1 MMCPAGTVDLDAD
14 SSTQCVQCPRG
25 HYAPPGSVGVCH
37 ECPVGTSDEDENPAT
52 ACIACGNGHFS
63 TATGVF
69 GSCRALACPAGTQD
83 DDYEVTTPPKYYDQV
98 DASEILI
105 GDTIGHGSYGTVCRA
120 MWRNTEVA
128 AKVFSMQSVAAEEIE
143 QFEKEVDVMRALRHP
158 NILLFMCHAKNADI
172 FIIVTDVA
180 RGMAYLHQND
190 PPILHRDLKSSNILL
205 DSNLQ
210 AKVSDFGLTMFSH
223 KVGDSHKDSAAVI
236 GTIFWTAPEVLG
248 GADCT
253 TKSDVY
259 CAQVL
264 RKRT

>member
-1 MMCPAGTVDLDAD
+1 MLCPAAEGFVDHD
-14 SSTQCVQCPRG
+14 S
-25 HYAPPGSVGVCH
+25 
-37 ECPVGTSDEDENPAT
+37 DPAT
-52 ACIACGNGHFS
+52 TC
-63 TATGVF
+63 
-69 GSCRALACPAGTQD
+69 LAR
-83 DDYEVTTPPKYYDQV
+83 PKYYDQV

-172 FIIVTDVA
+172 FIILSIMSDVA

-253 TKSDVY
+253 TKSDVF